1 MKRVIAIN
9 GGPRKNWNTGTLL
22 RRALDGAE
30 SAGAETETVH
40 LYDLSFR
47 GCVSCFSCKRVESYR
62 NGRCAMTDDLSP
74 VLERVMASSAIIIGS
89 PIYLS
94 DVTGELRSFLE
105 RLIFMNLAYDPRE
118 RSITDK
124 KISCGLIYT
133 MNIPE
138 SALGEYGYTAT
149 FESHARLMKILGGSV
164 EYMTSCDTYQ
174 FDDYSKY
181 HAPMFDES
189 SKRAWREAQF
199 PADCQ
204 NAYDMGARLA
214 EISPMQR

>member
-40 LYDLSFR
+40 LYDLNFR

-62 NGRCAMTDDLSP
+62 NGRCAMRDDLSP
-74 VLERVMASSAIIIGS
+74 VLERVMESDALIMGS
-89 PIYLS
+89 PIYLW

-105 RLIFMNLAYDPRE
+105 RLVFMNLAYDLE
-118 RSITDK
+118 HRSVTDK

-133 MNIPE
+133 MNVPE
-138 SALGEYGYTAT
+138 DAMKGHGYTAM
-149 FESHARLMKILGGSV
+149 FESHVRLMKILGGGV

-181 HAPMFDES
+181 HAPMFDEPH
-189 SKRAWREAQF
+189 KRTWREKQF

-204 NAYDMGARLA
+204 NAYRMGARLV
-214 EISPMQR
+214 EI

>member
-9 GGPRKNWNTGTLL
+9 GGPRKNWNTGALL
-22 RRALDGAE
+22 RCALDGAE
-30 SAGAETETVH
+30 SAGAVTETVH
-40 LYDLSFR
+40 LYDLNFR

-62 NGRCAMTDDLSP
+62 NGRCAMRDDLSP
-74 VLERVMASSAIIIGS
+74 VLERVMESSAVIMGS

-105 RLIFMNLAYDPRE
+105 RLIFMNLAYDPKE

-138 SALGEYGYTAT
+138 NAAKEWGYTAM
-149 FESHARLMKILGGSV
+149 FESHVAVMKILGGSV

-189 SKRAWREAQF
+189 HKKAWRETQF
-199 PADCQ
+199 PVDRQ
-204 NAYDMGARLA
+204 NAYEMGARLA
-214 EISPMQR
+214 EISPGA